1 MNTNFKKSLM
11 PFVVMVLG
19 IAGAFT
25 TMSMGKAKPSMVQ
38 QGYYFVSE
46 LDRCHKGTECST
58 IEDEICTWGSD
69 VQKGKLNNTGID
81 CPVVL
86 YKPAN

>member
-1 MNTNFKKSLM
+1 M

-19 IAGAFT
+19 VAGAFT
-25 TMSMGKAKPSMVQ
+25 TMSMGKAKPSMTQ
-38 QGYYFVSE
+38 QGYYFVSN
-46 LDRCHKGTECST
+46 LDRCHQGIECST
-58 IEDEICTWGSD
+58 IEDEICTWESNIQTGKASAND
-69 VQKGKLNNTGID
+69 VD